1 MGKNVL
7 VLILAGAAVT
17 SFAGS
22 YIASSR
28 LQGRGQG
35 AATAPAPALGEGGEE
50 GVQVVVPR
58 SLRDEQVDMLAR
70 QLREQMARYEERE
83 GELEK
88 REEMAETVRTQ
99 MDEDTRRLNELLARV
114 TKALTK
120 LKEERAQVEQEQVLM
135 SKLEV
140 TNLGRLASYYDKM
153 DAASASRILS
163 TMYSGQEGETAIK
176 ILYMMGERTAAK
188 VLQAVAD
195 PELAASMTTDFT
207 RVKQGE

>member
-1 MGKNVL
+1 M
-7 VLILAGAAVT
+7 
-17 SFAGS
+17 
-22 YIASSR
+22 R
-28 LQGRGQG
+28 L
-35 AATAPAPALGEGGEE
+35 
-50 GVQVVVPR
+50 VVVV
-58 SLRDEQVDMLAR
+58 LHDRDRL
-70 QLREQMARYEERE
+70 
-83 GELEK
+83 
-88 REEMAETVRTQ
+88 AETVRTQ